1 MSIVTI
7 NEAANLV
14 GKSIKTIYRH
24 IESGKLSCVIDDN
37 GRKVVDM
44 AELVRVYGLDL
55 SLIENDNKVSMSDN
69 GNGVENNIIHLE
81 KEIELLKML
90 LVEKDKLL
98 NEKDQRNADL
108 KQGLM
113 LLEDKTKIEQPKQS
127 WIGRLFGKNS

>member
-1 MSIVTI
+1 MSVVTI
-7 NEAANLV
+7 NEASNLI

-108 KQGLM
+108 KQALM

>member
-24 IESGKLSCVIDDN
+24 IENGKLSCVIDDN
-37 GRKVVDM
+37 GHKVVDIS
-44 AELVRVYGLDL
+44 ELVRVYGLDL

-108 KQGLM
+108 KQALM